1 MQLFHH
7 YATELSDIC
16 SPVQPFPLSRPR
28 VAMLNDDLIN
38 ELGLQ
43 RNEFENDK
51 ILQSLFSDKGELQDK
66 SIAQKYGG
74 HQFGQW
80 NPNLGDGRGL
90 LLGEIKN
97 SDGQLIDLHLKGAGP
112 TPYSRHAD
120 GRAVLRSTIREYLA
134 GEALHALGIPSSRSL
149 CLISSHEPVVR
160 EQRERGAM
168 MIRTC
173 PSHIRFGHFE
183 YYYHSK
189 QTSQLDAL
197 FAFCFTHHF
206 QDCASSHA
214 AMLLKIVRSTALM
227 IAKWQAYG
235 FNHGV
240 MNTDNMS
247 IHGITFD
254 YGPYAFLDDFI
265 PNYVCNRSDHSGR
278 YAFDQQPS
286 IGLWNLNALAHAFTP
301 FVEIEELKEILS
313 TYEPCLVNE
322 YQSLVRARL
331 GLSIS
336 SLNANSNNG
345 GDGDDTNDDKLANEI
360 DNLVHEWLNILKDEK
375 ADYHIPFRL
384 LSERLLLI
392 KDRNYNA
399 LSDDFIDANR
409 VRQWC
414 VNYHEVINIVMKI
427 DDLSWEQIQ
436 SRMLAVNPKYV
447 LRNHLA
453 QAAIAAAEED
463 DFSLCEALLEALKQ
477 PFSEQQGMA
486 QFAKAPDTSSKGIS
500 LSCSS

>member
-7 YATELSDIC
+7 YATELSTI
-16 SPVQPFPLSRPR
+16 SSQVKPFPVTRAR
-28 VAMLNDDLIN
+28 VAMRNEFLAN
-38 ELGLQ
+38 ELGIVLA
-43 RNEFENDK
+43 ELETDA
-51 ILQSLFSDKGELQDK
+51 LLMALFSDNGVLQEN

-90 LLGEIKN
+90 LLGEIKAPN
-97 SDGQLIDLHLKGAGP
+97 GVFSDLHLKGAGP

-149 CLISSHEPVVR
+149 CLLTSHEPVQR

-183 YYYHSK
+183 YFHHSN
-189 QTSQLDAL
+189 QPQEVEAL
-197 FAFCFTHHF
+197 FNYSFKHHF
-206 QDCASSHA
+206 PRCLESPTPHA
-214 AMLLKIVRSTALM
+214 DMLQTVVKNTALM

-254 YGPYAFLDDFI
+254 YGPYAFLDDFV
-265 PNYVCNRSDHSGR
+265 PEYTCNHSDHTGR

-286 IGLWNLNALAHAFTP
+286 IGLWNLNAFAHAFTP
-301 FVEIEELKEILS
+301 FIEIDEIKRILS
-313 TYEPCLVNE
+313 TYESTLVDE
-322 YQSLVRARL
+322 YQTLMKQRL
-331 GLSIS
+331 GLYEHAI
-336 SLNANSNNG
+336 N
-345 GDGDDTNDDKLANEI
+345 DTQ
-360 DNLVHEWLNILKDEK
+360 LVSEMNILIAEWMAILKEEK
-375 ADYHIPFRL
+375 ADFHQSFRL
-384 LSERLLLI
+384 LSEQLLLLES
-392 KDRNYNA
+392 KDMKVI
-399 LSDDFIDANR
+399 SDNFVQADR

-414 VNYHEVINIVMKI
+414 VNYHEIQQSLMVLS
-427 DDLSWEQIQ
+427 DDTWTQVQ
-436 SRMLAVNPKYV
+436 QKMLAVNPKFV

-453 QAAIAAAEED
+453 QKAIEAAEND
-463 DFSLCEALLEALKQ
+463 DFSICEALITVLTS
-477 PFSEQQGMA
+477 PFADHPEFSHFSKPPANQQ
-486 QFAKAPDTSSKGIS
+486 KGIS

>member
-7 YATELSDIC
+7 YATELSAI
-16 SPVQPFPLSRPR
+16 SSQVKPFPVARAR
-28 VAMLNDDLIN
+28 VAMRNESLAN
-38 ELGLQ
+38 ELGIDLA
-43 RNEFENDK
+43 ELETDA
-51 ILQSLFSDKGELQDK
+51 LLMALFSDNGELQAN

-90 LLGEIKN
+90 LLGEIKAPN
-97 SDGQLIDLHLKGAGP
+97 GVFSDLHLKGAGP

-149 CLISSHEPVVR
+149 CLLTSHEPVQR

-173 PSHIRFGHFE
+173 QSHIRFGHFE
-183 YYYHSK
+183 YFHHSN
-189 QTSQLDAL
+189 QRQEVEAL
-197 FAFCFTHHF
+197 FDYSFKHHF
-206 QDCASSHA
+206 PNCLESPTPHA
-214 AMLLKIVRSTALM
+214 EMFQTVVKNTALM

-254 YGPYAFLDDFI
+254 YGPYAFLDDFVPEYI
-265 PNYVCNRSDHSGR
+265 GNHSDHTGR

-286 IGLWNLNALAHAFTP
+286 IGLWNLNALAHAFAA
-301 FVEIEELKEILS
+301 FLEIEEIKSILS
-313 TYEPCLVNE
+313 TYEITFVNE
-322 YQSLVRARL
+322 YQTLMKQRL
-331 GLSIS
+331 GLYEHAI
-336 SLNANSNNG
+336 
-345 GDGDDTNDDKLANEI
+345 NDIQLVAEI
-360 DNLVHEWLNILKDEK
+360 DSLIAEWMTILKDEK
-375 ADYHIPFRL
+375 ADFHQSFRL
-384 LSERLLLI
+384 LSEHLLSLENLDI
-392 KDRNYNA
+392 QVI
-399 LSDDFIDANR
+399 SDNFVQAERI
-409 VRQWC
+409 RQWC
-414 VNYHEVINIVMKI
+414 VNYHEIQQSLLV
-427 DDLSWEQIQ
+427 LSNDTWSQVQ
-436 SRMLAVNPKYV
+436 QKMLAVNPKFV

-453 QAAIAAAEED
+453 QEAIEAAEND
-463 DFSLCEALLEALKQ
+463 DFSICESLIIVLTS
-477 PFSEQQGMA
+477 PFADHPEFTHFSKPPANRQ
-486 QFAKAPDTSSKGIS
+486 KGIS